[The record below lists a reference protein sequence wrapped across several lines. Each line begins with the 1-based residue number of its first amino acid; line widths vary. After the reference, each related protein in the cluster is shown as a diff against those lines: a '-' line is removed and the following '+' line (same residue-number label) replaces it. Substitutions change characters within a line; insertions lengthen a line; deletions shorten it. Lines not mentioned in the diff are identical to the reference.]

1 MPAPGSVAARSREVL
16 RSSRAAM
23 SAVPVIRATSAR
35 LNTGPWA
42 SSVIQSMTAPRS
54 GPGDR
59 IIRSA
64 PLPIAPPAISPRPS
78 AAPRPRARSPA
89 AAAPSVATAPAIVIT
104 TISAGLL
111 WPRPKAT
118 PVLRTSSAQNGPN
131 RPCGPTVPLQAASA
145 IALLS

>member
-1 MPAPGSVAARSREVL
+1 MSR
-16 RSSRAAM
+16 
-23 SAVPVIRATSAR
+23 VPLIRATSAR
-35 LNTGPWA
+35 LKTGPRA

-64 PLPIAPPAISPRPS
+64 PLPSAPPAISPRPS

-89 AAAPSVATAPAIVIT
+89 PAAPSVATAPASVIT
-104 TISAGLL
+104 TISAGRL

-118 PVLRTSSAQNGPN
+118 PVLRTSSAQKGPN
-131 RPCGPTVPLQAASA
+131 RACGPAVPLQAASA